1 MISNPFLLL
10 TLLTALVWTITRL
23 STHGKFQKFFKYLPA
38 PLWCYFLPT
47 VLSTAGILP
56 SSSPLY
62 AWMSR
67 LVLPACLIL
76 LLIGTDMPSIVSL
89 SPRALAAMAAGT
101 AGIFVGG
108 TITFLLAPKNIS
120 ELWKGWACLSAS
132 WTGGSANMVS
142 VKEILNAPET
152 LFSNLIIVD
161 TVTAYSWMALLVYV
175 SRFKNGLDAWLGAAE
190 VLPAGSMEDHDGR
203 GGSSSPKDYLKT
215 GGLLVFGFALA
226 ALFWKTSGWMP
237 ENGSVLNR
245 FTWLIL
251 FSTILPLAL
260 SLTPASKMESWG
272 ASRAGNF
279 LLYLLLTS
287 IGAKANLAALAQ
299 APSLIV
305 LGLAWSAIA
314 GAFLILYGKLTRT
327 PISILAAASQ
337 ANIGGTVSAP
347 LVASIYDRR
356 LAPVGLILAVLGN
369 IYGTYAALAFSEIC
383 RRLTGL
389 L

>member
-10 TLLTALVWTITRL
+10 TLLTALVWAVTRL
-23 STHGKFQKFFKYLPA
+23 SSHGRFRKFFKYLPA
-38 PLWCYFLPT
+38 PLWCYFIPT
-47 VLSTAGILP
+47 LLSTAGIIP

-76 LLIGTDMPSIVSL
+76 LLIGTDFPSIVSL

-101 AGIFVGG
+101 AGIFLGG
-108 TITFLLAPKNIS
+108 IITFLLSPGDIP

-142 VKEILNAPET
+142 VKEILKAPET

-175 SRFKNGLDAWLGAAE
+175 SRFKNGLDAWLGAAGA
-190 VLPAGSMEDHDGR
+190 LPAESMEDHDG
-203 GGSSSPKDYLKT
+203 GGRNSSPKDHLKT
-215 GGLLVFGFALA
+215 AGLLVLGFALA
-226 ALFWKTSGWMP
+226 AVFWKTSGWMP
-237 ENGSVLNR
+237 ENGAVLNR

-260 SLTPASKMESWG
+260 SLTPASRLEIWG
-272 ASRAGNF
+272 ASRTGNF

-299 APSLIV
+299 APSLIL
-305 LGLAWSAIA
+305 LGLVWAAIA
-314 GAFLILYGKLTRT
+314 GAFLLLYGKLTRT
-327 PISILAAASQ
+327 SISILAAASQ

-347 LVASIYDRR
+347 LVAGIYDRR

-383 RRLTGL
+383 RRLTGVI
-389 L
+389 